1 MRVLV
6 IGAGSSGLVTAKTV
20 RERGHEVRIVTDS
33 SDGRVGGTFENK
45 AYKNA
50 RMVSSKFLTCFS
62 DFRRPDAEVHMSL
75 ADYVT
80 YLEEYTAHFNLRGTI
95 RGNTTVVSI
104 RKAEDGAGEYIV
116 QMSDKGDSKPWEEK
130 YDAIAV
136 CSGLHN
142 YPRVPKFPGQESF
155 TGTILHSSDYKDPEI
170 LRGKRVLVIGTG
182 ETGFD
187 IGYAAATNGAESVTM
202 STRHGFVSV
211 PSVFGEDKPPL
222 DCIIMNYG
230 THYWESDFAARIG
243 LHWWITTKFTR
254 LGFLFSTGT
263 TYGFN
268 QWVGKRFN
276 MTWDEGRKHIVN
288 KSARCMPLLSRKAK
302 REANWLAR
310 KIYSYWDSA
319 IPEGALDIDLVEGSV
334 KSMQGKTVT
343 YDANKGGERCVEAD
357 IVVLCTGYRQ
367 RFPFLFG
374 DGKVATASMGGENHC
389 PSMDDPLPTE
399 HFICNPDEPRLA
411 YIGFIR
417 PNVGA
422 IPPMAELQAMWWC
435 EKMEGKLACKAPDY
449 YKLHESRLNYGVD
462 YGYYM
467 FALAKEIRAVPSL
480 LYWLVRRPKIA
491 LTCGF
496 GQAHV
501 PIFRL
506 QGPFAT
512 KEAQE
517 VCANELFAPLK
528 KRPFMMN
535 FLFAFEALCFGVING
550 FLVALENPRSR
561 ALVTLG
567 VGAALLRKDSVRDQI
582 RSLMAR

>member
-1 MRVLV
+1 MRILV
-6 IGAGSSGLVTAKTV
+6 IGAGASGLVTAKV
-20 RERGHEVRIVTDS
+20 LRERGHEVSIVTDS
-33 SDGRVGGTFENK
+33 HTVGGTFENK
-45 AYKNA
+45 AYKDA
-50 RMVSSKFLTCFS
+50 RMVSSKYLTCFS
-62 DFRRPDAEVHMSL
+62 DFRRPDAEMHMSL

-80 YLEEYTAHFNLRGTI
+80 YLEEYATHFDL
-95 RGNTTVVSI
+95 VSI
-104 RKAEDGAGEYIV
+104 IRRSITVISIRQNQMQEYIV
-116 QMSDKGDSKPWEEK
+116 QMSDNSDSKVWEEK
-130 YDAIAV
+130 YDAVAV

-155 TGTILHSSDYKDPEI
+155 TGSIFHSADYKDPEV
-170 LRGKRVLVIGTG
+170 LRGKHVLIIGTG

-187 IGYAAATNGAESVTM
+187 IGYAAATHGAKSVTM
-202 STRHGFVSV
+202 STRNGFVSV
-211 PSVFGEDKPPL
+211 PSAFGEDKPPL

-230 THYWESDFAARIG
+230 THYWESEFAQRVG

-254 LGFLFSTGT
+254 LGFLFMTGT

-268 QWVGKRFN
+268 QWVGKRYN

-288 KSARCMPLLSRKAK
+288 KSARTMPLLSRKAK
-302 REANWLAR
+302 RESHWLLR
-310 KIYSYWDSA
+310 TIYSWWDSE

-334 KSMQGKTVT
+334 SSMQDKTVT
-343 YDANKGGERCVEAD
+343 YSTMKGERSVQAD
-357 IVVLCTGYRQ
+357 LVVLCTGYQQ

-374 DGKVATASMGGENHC
+374 DGKAGGPSLATGSDG
-389 PSMDDPLPTE
+389 SSKDDPLPSE
-399 HFICNPDEPRLA
+399 HFIVNPEEPRLA

-435 EKMEGKLACKAPDY
+435 EKLEDNLACRAKDY

-467 FALAKEIRAVPSL
+467 FALAREIRAVPSL
-480 LYWLVRRPKIA
+480 LYWLLRRPKIA

-517 VCANELFAPLK
+517 VCANELFAPLM

-535 FLFAFEALCFGVING
+535 FIFAFEALCFAVING
-550 FLVALENPRSR
+550 VCVALENPRSR
-561 ALVTLG
+561 ALVTFG
-567 VGAALLRKDSVRDQI
+567 VGAALFRKDSFKNCVNSLLI
-582 RSLMAR
+582 R